1 MLGSAVGLACS
12 SNSCRRSGSAAPPLS
27 TSARFQ
33 QSTCG
38 RHDAGKPGGAAA
50 PGPGTRALTPKG
62 VGRPACMQRS
72 CPGRLCPGSLL
83 RPGAVRCVRAACPA
97 PHAARRPSAPTS
109 ATLVLAANSGEARHA
124 ASRTNWAPGGA
135 CSTGPSRLPAAV
147 HRCSAAGVAAT
158 SVSPSTPAHASCV
171 AGCGSGPSRR
181 SSAPALSR
189 MWMHLRGGAGSSGR
203 YLHSWALGAREAGGG
218 RCAQA
223 QACKVLQPVRTK
235 WPGAENGGNTRALA
249 PQKHTQKV
257 LTPRARPQQT
267 PLRPRPQWVQLLV
280 ANPGPARPSA
290 KGYRQAQ
297 APGERGRSV
306 HGRRRAGR
314 LRWSLPGCQSRS
326 KESETTLGWAPG
338 RARSSLLQGRLSQ
351 PGLLPASPPRRC
363 RPSRPIQ
370 GSTMLSASS
379 WEPHKGRQ
387 GA

>member
-1 MLGSAVGLACS
+1 MPPAAQTGPQVGHAARGPLACQRQS
-12 SNSCRRSGSAAPPLS
+12 TGAAPQAWLPPACRRRRRPMPAAPR
-27 TSARFQ
+27 AAA
-33 QSTCG
+33 
-38 RHDAGKPGGAAA
+38 AGPAAAA
-50 PGPGTRALTPKG
+50 PRQRCRGCGCTCGAGQAAAAGTCTCGPLAR
-62 VGRPACMQRS
+62 
-72 CPGRLCPGSLL
+72 GSW
-83 RPGAVRCVRAACPA
+83 
-97 PHAARRPSAPTS
+97 RRTLHPSPSAG
-109 ATLVLAANSGEARHA
+109 L
-124 ASRTNWAPGGA
+124 
-135 CSTGPSRLPAAV
+135 
-147 HRCSAAGVAAT
+147 
-158 SVSPSTPAHASCV
+158 
-171 AGCGSGPSRR
+171 
-181 SSAPALSR
+181 
-189 MWMHLRGGAGSSGR
+189 
-203 YLHSWALGAREAGGG
+203 
-218 RCAQA
+218 
-223 QACKVLQPVRTK
+223 KVLQPVRTK
-235 WPGAENGGNTRALA
+235 RPGAENGGNTRALA

-280 ANPGPARPSA
+280 ANPGPAQPSA
-290 KGYRQAQ
+290 KEYRQAQ